1 MKDDNKKRKLTYAER
16 AKHRKRMAYS
26 VQKKIVYSERVN
38 NVRKDFDITRFIVGL
53 IVCAVCLFSFI
64 SYIKRNDA
72 KSRADSQIKVSQF
85 DQTQIASLDKE
96 ESAWHEQFLE
106 THASFQAR
114 MSSSQPSTV
123 SSQTEAGSSQTE
135 AVSSQ
140 TEAVSSQTEANSSQT
155 GTDSSQVSASSSQED
170 TSSYDEATDSVDS
183 LHPTLGRFYYDYAG
197 ILDQAT
203 KHQVQAANPL
213 NSDKSPIKGNPQIV
227 LMTIP
232 TTNDESI
239 AYWTDELLDRSE
251 WKIGDADKD
260 NGVFLLFAQNNG
272 KNNVRISTGYG
283 VEDVLPDAMALDI
296 LNTYRSDL
304 KSHNQARINRG
315 LRAVLSD
322 VKAVIATEYRTRK
335 KGTSGMNPILK
346 NVLMILLVLMMPLDW
361 FVLAP
366 RRRQYSEQEAV
377 RNLILVQGLMLLDLL
392 SATAIVIYK
401 IFFKSSG
408 SSDSG
413 GFFDSGSSSSGGFSS
428 GGFSDGGSSFGGGD
442 FGGGGADI

>member
-1 MKDDNKKRKLTYAER
+1 M
-16 AKHRKRMAYS
+16 
-26 VQKKIVYSERVN
+26 
-38 NVRKDFDITRFIVGL
+38 
-53 IVCAVCLFSFI
+53 
-64 SYIKRNDA
+64 
-72 KSRADSQIKVSQF
+72 
-85 DQTQIASLDKE
+85 
-96 ESAWHEQFLE
+96 
-106 THASFQAR
+106 
-114 MSSSQPSTV
+114 
-123 SSQTEAGSSQTE
+123 
-135 AVSSQ
+135 
-140 TEAVSSQTEANSSQT
+140 
-155 GTDSSQVSASSSQED
+155 
-170 TSSYDEATDSVDS
+170 
-183 LHPTLGRFYYDYAG
+183 
-197 ILDQAT
+197 
-203 KHQVQAANPL
+203 QAANPL

-322 VKAVIATEYRTRK
+322 VKAVIATEYRTHK

-346 NVLMILLVLMMPLDW
+346 NVLIILLVLMMPLDW
-361 FVLAP
+361 FILAP

-401 IFFKSSG
+401 ICFTSYG

-413 GFFDSGSSSSGGFSS
+413 GFSGGGSSSG

>member
-114 MSSSQPSTV
+114 MSSSQAGTV
-123 SSQTEAGSSQTE
+123 SSQTEA
-135 AVSSQ
+135 A
-140 TEAVSSQTEANSSQT
+140 SSQTEANSSQA

-197 ILDQAT
+197 ILDQTT

-322 VKAVIATEYRTRK
+322 VKAVITTEYHTRK

-361 FVLAP
+361 FILAP

-392 SATAIVIYK
+392 SAMAIVLYK

-408 SSDSG
+408 SSGSG
-413 GFFDSGSSSSGGFSS
+413 GFFDSGSSSGGDFSG
-428 GGFSDGGSSFGGGD
+428 GGFSDGGGSSFGGGD